1 MLTVRQP
8 RVGGA
13 LKSGLMETKAVY
25 PGSFDPITNGHLD
38 IIQRSL
44 KVFDRVLVAVL
55 ENPGKAPL
63 FTTRERLAM
72 IRRAFAGRPE
82 VEVRSFRGLLVEFA
96 RRHNAPV
103 VIRGLRAVS
112 DFEYEFQMSLMN
124 RKLAPEIETFYMMPS
139 FRYSFLSSSLV
150 KEVARLRG
158 HVADLVPEHVDRRLR
173 ARFLGPSRAGAREGA
188 RISRK
193 AG

>member
-1 MLTVRQP
+1 M
-8 RVGGA
+8 GGES
-13 LKSGLMETKAVY
+13 KSGLMETKAVY
-25 PGSFDPITNGHLD
+25 PGSFDPITNGHVD
-38 IIQRSL
+38 IIHRAL
-44 KVFDRVLVAVL
+44 KVFDRVIVAVL

-72 IRRAFAGRPE
+72 IRTTFAGRAE
-82 VEVRSFRGLLVEFA
+82 VDVTSFRGLLVEFA
-96 RRHNAPV
+96 RRHEAPV

-139 FRYSFLSSSLV
+139 FKYSFLSSSLV

-158 HVADLVPEHVDRRLR
+158 HVADLVPEHVERRLR
-173 ARFLGPSRAGAREGA
+173 ARFAGPGRA